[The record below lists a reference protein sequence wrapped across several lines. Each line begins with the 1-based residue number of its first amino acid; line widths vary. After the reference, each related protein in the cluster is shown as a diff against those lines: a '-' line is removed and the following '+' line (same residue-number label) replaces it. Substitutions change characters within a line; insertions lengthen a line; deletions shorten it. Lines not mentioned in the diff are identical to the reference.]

1 MTLLSVDEMRELAPC
16 YVMDTLSASEL
27 QQFEEG
33 MRNTEIARAIEPEI
47 VAHRA
52 AIEFLAMQ
60 YAVTPPP
67 SLRDRLHARIAA
79 EQRVVSEPAVVLP
92 MRPVARVTPTLGGA
106 TRVTPVQGAF
116 TSPGSVRVVS
126 TSKTAWWGAGVL
138 GLALAASVVFA
149 IDLQNRVHALQSELT
164 QQQRIAERSTARLA
178 EREITLRT
186 LLDGGNDLV
195 LVRLAA
201 NESKGPGMQVFWN
214 TRDGHA
220 VILASGL
227 AQLPKNRTYALWVIR
242 NGKPVP
248 LKLFNPEADG
258 SALISGVALLKQGDT
273 VDAFAVTEEPAAGSP
288 QPTMT
293 PFLVGAVPK
302 T

>member
-1 MTLLSVDEMRELAPC
+1 MTPLSVEEMRELAPC
-16 YVMDTLSASEL
+16 FVMDTLSASEL

-33 MRNTEIARAIEPEI
+33 MRNADVARALGPEI
-47 VAHRA
+47 EAHRA
-52 AIEFLAMQ
+52 AVEFLAKQ
-60 YAVTPPP
+60 FAVTPPP
-67 SLRDRLHARIAA
+67 SLRDRLQARIAA
-79 EQRVVSEPAVVLP
+79 EPRVVSEPGVILP
-92 MRPVARVTPTLGGA
+92 MRPVARVTPIAGGA
-106 TRVTPVQGAF
+106 TRVTPMQGAF
-116 TSPGSVRVVS
+116 PSHGSVRVTS
-126 TSKTAWWGAGVL
+126 TNKAAWWGAGAL

-149 IDLQNRVHALQSELT
+149 IDLQNRVADLQSELT
-164 QQQRIAERSTARLA
+164 QQQRVAQRSAARLA
-178 EREITLRT
+178 ERETTLRT

-214 TRDGHA
+214 TREGRA
-220 VILASGL
+220 VVLASGL
-227 AQLPKNRTYALWVIR
+227 AQVPKNRTYCLWAIR

-248 LKLFNPEADG
+248 IKLFNPDADG
-258 SALISGVALLKQGDT
+258 SALVAGVAIVKQGDT

>member
-33 MRNTEIARAIEPEI
+33 MRNTEIAHALEPEI

-52 AIEFLAMQ
+52 AVEFLATQ

-67 SLRDRLHARIAA
+67 SLRDRLQARIAA
-79 EQRVVSEPAVVLP
+79 EQRIVSEPAVVVP
-92 MRPVARVTPTLGGA
+92 MRPVARVTPTTGGA
-106 TRVTPVQGAF
+106 TRVTPIQGAF
-116 TSPGSVRVVS
+116 TSQGGVRVAPAN
-126 TSKTAWWGAGVL
+126 KTAWWGAGAL

-149 IDLQNRVHALQSELT
+149 IDLQNRVDALQSELT

-178 EREITLRT
+178 ERETTLRT

-214 TRDGHA
+214 TRDGRA
-220 VILASGL
+220 VVLASGL
-227 AQLPKNRTYALWVIR
+227 AQVPRNRTYALWVIR

>member
-16 YVMDTLSASEL
+16 YVMETLSASEL

-52 AIEFLAMQ
+52 AVEFLATQ

-67 SLRDRLHARIAA
+67 SLRDRLQARIAA
-79 EQRVVSEPAVVLP
+79 EQRVVSESAVVLP
-92 MRPVARVTPTLGGA
+92 MRPVARVMPTAGGA

-116 TSPGSVRVVS
+116 PLRVPS
-126 TSKTAWWGAGVL
+126 TSKTAWWGAGAL

-149 IDLQNRVHALQSELT
+149 IDLQNRVHALQTELT

-178 EREITLRT
+178 ERETTLRT

-227 AQLPKNRTYALWVIR
+227 AQVPKNRTYALWAIR

-273 VDAFAVTEEPAAGSP
+273 VDAFAVTEEPAAGSA